1 MFVITMTR
9 KVIIPILLLV
19 AIFTPLLAT
28 PKTTGQGVSFTVV
41 TANTPPP
48 YQCTL
53 LPLEFTAQRGQL
65 MWGYFTAD
73 VTMDIYILS
82 QNDFNTFV
90 QTNTCTLPGSAY
102 PLFMQTQVVG
112 SNNAYTATIPTEG
125 TYYLLF
131 VYRNNGISQITS
143 GYATIDVSYPLYI
156 TLTQVSPTAITT
168 STNTA
173 IPEFPVW
180 GTTIP
185 LILAIFLAAAMIR
198 RKSNSNAPD

>member
-1 MFVITMTR
+1 MT
-9 KVIIPILLLV
+9 KKIIISILLLV

-28 PKTTGQGVSFTVV
+28 PKASGQGVSFTVV

-90 QTNTCTLPGSAY
+90 QNNTCTLPASAY
-102 PLFMQTQVVG
+102 PLFIQTQVVG
-112 SNNAYTATIPTEG
+112 SNNAYTATIPTG
-125 TYYLLF
+125 GIYYLLF
-131 VYRNNGISQITS
+131 VYRNNGIQQITS
-143 GYATIDVSYPLYI
+143 GYATINLIYPLSM
-156 TLTQVSPTAITT
+156 TR
-168 STNTA
+168 
-173 IPEFPVW
+173 
-180 GTTIP
+180 
-185 LILAIFLAAAMIR
+185 FL
-198 RKSNSNAPD
+198 

>member
-1 MFVITMTR
+1 MGR
-9 KVIIPILLLV
+9 KVVISILLLV

-28 PKTTGQGVSFTVV
+28 PKANGQGVSFTVV

-48 YQCTL
+48 HQCTL
-53 LPLEFTAQRGQL
+53 LPLEFTAQSGQL

-73 VTMDIYILS
+73 VTMDLYILS

-102 PLFMQTQVVG
+102 PLFMLTQAVG
-112 SNNAYTATIPTEG
+112 MNNAYSATIPAEG

-143 GYATIDVSYPLYI
+143 GFGTIDISYPLYI

-168 STNTA
+168 FNNTA
-173 IPEFPVW
+173 VPEFPVW
-180 GTTIP
+180 GTSIP
-185 LILAIFLAAAMIR
+185 LIMALALAAAMIR
-198 RKSNSNAPD
+198 RKRNSNTLA